1 MSLPRNLRQDLELI
15 EAGPFGDGSPR
26 WRLHD
31 PVANRFY
38 DFGWLEVEILRE
50 LRTNQDAELDSAGLA
65 KIIANRA
72 NVICNSLQIDD
83 FIEFLQE
90 HDLFWMAGERAL
102 EKRESLRGGNALQV
116 LMLKIWRQYL
126 FLRIPL
132 LHPDALLD
140 RILPFVSWA
149 FNPLLWWFFVA
160 NTLLAIY
167 LTSRQLDYFLGTF
180 VSYFTPVG
188 LVYFSVAVILAK
200 ILHEF
205 GHALTARRFGC
216 SVRTMGVALL
226 MFWPILYTD
235 TTDAWRLRS
244 RGKRALIG
252 LAGMM
257 VELGIASV
265 CLLLWN
271 FMPDGFLRTVL
282 FMLATSTWI
291 MTLAINLN
299 PLMRFDGYY
308 VLSDLT
314 GVENLQERSN
324 AMGRW
329 KLRELFFGYG
339 REAPERGKRW
349 LIPFSY
355 AVWMYRLTVFFGIC
369 FLVYTYFFKALG
381 VILAIAQVF
390 RLLIMPI
397 GREMLSWW
405 EWRGEAAGRYMVRSS
420 AVLLV
425 TLTLVALPVD
435 NELELPALWQAGGI
449 ATLYAPIA
457 GQIKDLPASYET
469 RIAAGETVVIIDSP
483 DLEYELGQ
491 VEHDVRSNEYQLE
504 RTGFNLGLA
513 QDRLSLQAQL
523 SGALE
528 KKTNIEMQ
536 LADAKL
542 IAPFDA
548 WITDMQPELR
558 PGDWVSKGDKL
569 LTLIDYSG
577 GEVIA
582 YLGEADLSAV
592 KEGAIGWFYPDGG
605 SHPRQPVEL
614 VEVEEFALE
623 SLERVYVA
631 SSYGGSLDVRDGR
644 DGELIPQRATYRVR
658 LRTERPSQDRVLRG
672 QLVLEAESRSALAM
686 FWRQVVGI
694 WRREA
699 GV

>member
-15 EAGPFGDGSPR
+15 EAGPFEDGSPR

-38 DFGWLEVEILRE
+38 DLGWLEVEILRE
-50 LRTNQDAELDSAGLA
+50 LWTNQDAELDSAGLA

-90 HDLFWMAGERAL
+90 HDLFWMEGERAL
-102 EKRESLRGGNALQV
+102 EKRESLRGGNALQE

-149 FNPLLWWFFVA
+149 FNPLIWWFFVA

-180 VSYFTPVG
+180 VSYFTPLG

-205 GHALTARRFGC
+205 GHALAARRFGC

-235 TTDAWRLRS
+235 TTDAWRLPS

-282 FMLATSTWI
+282 FMLSTSTWI

-339 REAPERGKRW
+339 REAPERGKRC

-381 VILAIAQVF
+381 IILAVAQIF

-397 GREMLSWW
+397 GRELLLWW
-405 EWRGEAAGRYMVRSS
+405 EWRGEAASRYVLRS
-420 AVLLV
+420 ATVLLG
-425 TLTLVALPVD
+425 TLTLAALPMD
-435 NELELPALWQAGGI
+435 NELELPAFWQAGGV

-457 GQIKDLPASYET
+457 GQLKDLPASYET
-469 RIAAGETVVIIDSP
+469 QVEAGETVVVIVSP

-491 VEHDVRSNEYQLE
+491 VEHDVRSNKYQLE
-504 RTGFNLGLA
+504 RTGFDLGLA

-528 KKTNIEMQ
+528 KKTDIEMQ
-536 LADAKL
+536 LANAKL
-542 IAPFDA
+542 IAAFDA
-548 WITDMQPELR
+548 TITDMQPDLR
-558 PGDWVSKGDKL
+558 PGDWVSRGDKL
-569 LTLIDYSG
+569 LTLIDYAG

-582 YLGEADLSAV
+582 YLGESDLSAV

-605 SHPRQPVEL
+605 SHPRQAVEL

-623 SLERVYVA
+623 SLDQIYVA
-631 SSYGGSLDVRDGR
+631 STYGGSLDVRDGR

-658 LRTERPSQDRVLRG
+658 LRTDRPSQDRVLRG
-672 QLVLEAESRSALAM
+672 QLVLEAESRSALVM